1 MMGVVRFTR
10 GIRNA
15 KRLVE
20 IVRVLA
26 RHGFGEVVTR
36 LHLLDAIPARL
47 ATGLRLTPESAK
59 QQASRGERLRAVL
72 VELGPTYV
80 KLGQVLSTRPDLIP
94 PDICADLETLQDR
107 VPPVSNEEAAQVILA
122 ELGRDP
128 AGAFGSFDETP
139 IASASISQ
147 VHRATLKDG
156 AAVAVKVQRPG
167 IASLIESDTELLGSI
182 AEWLVERGIDTPG
195 FDPVGTVEEF
205 SRSVRR
211 ELDFVHEARA
221 LERFTRNFDGSDIVH
236 FPTVYSDLS
245 TPRVLTMEW
254 IAGISLRDM
263 DKLRRDGHDFGRIA
277 HNGVEVVLKQVFEHG
292 LFHGDPHPGNIFVL
306 PGDVICLIDCGMVGQ
321 LMPDDTERFADLL
334 LAVFRKDTS
343 QATSAV
349 LELTETAGAIDRK
362 ALERDIHEFTES
374 DAERMMEGLAFGEAL
389 NRVVGILHQ
398 HGLVLPPRYT
408 LLIKAL
414 ATIEQV
420 GRNLDPSLDIASQIR
435 PYVEELL
442 KRRYSARRVA
452 SDVSAA
458 MWDMVRL
465 GRSLPAD
472 VRELVGSFKHDG
484 FKIALRP
491 EDIHRLTDAQE
502 RSSNRVAFG
511 MIIGSLIIG
520 SSLLM
525 QLSRGPNFL
534 GLPVIGL
541 VGYLIAAVLG
551 LGMIFS
557 MWRSRRL

>member
-1 MMGVVRFTR
+1 M
-10 GIRNA
+10 
-15 KRLVE
+15 
-20 IVRVLA
+20 
-26 RHGFGEVVTR
+26 
-36 LHLLDAIPARL
+36 
-47 ATGLRLTPESAK
+47 
-59 QQASRGERLRAVL
+59 
-72 VELGPTYV
+72 
-80 KLGQVLSTRPDLIP
+80 
-94 PDICADLETLQDR
+94 
-107 VPPVSNEEAAQVILA
+107 
-122 ELGRDP
+122 
-128 AGAFGSFDETP
+128 
-139 IASASISQ
+139 
-147 VHRATLKDG
+147 
-156 AAVAVKVQRPG
+156 
-167 IASLIESDTELLGSI
+167 
-182 AEWLVERGIDTPG
+182 
-195 FDPVGTVEEF
+195 
-205 SRSVRR
+205 
-211 ELDFVHEARA
+211 
-221 LERFTRNFDGSDIVH
+221 
-236 FPTVYSDLS
+236 
-245 TPRVLTMEW
+245 
-254 IAGISLRDM
+254 
-263 DKLRRDGHDFGRIA
+263 
-277 HNGVEVVLKQVFEHG
+277 FEHG

-321 LMPDDTERFADLL
+321 LTPDDTERFADLL
-334 LAVFRKDTS
+334 LAVFRKNVA

-349 LELTETAGAIDRK
+349 LELAQTTGKTDRK
-362 ALERDIHEFTES
+362 ALERDLHEFIEF
-374 DAERMMEGLAFGEAL
+374 DAERIMEGLAFGEAL
-389 NRVVGILHQ
+389 NRVAGILHQ

-420 GRNLDPSLDIASQIR
+420 GRNLDPNLDVASQIR

-458 MWDMVRL
+458 LWDMVRL

-541 VGYLIAAVLG
+541 VGYLIAGVLG

-557 MWRSRRL
+557 MWRSRGL

>member
-1 MMGVVRFTR
+1 MMEVARFTR

-15 KRLVE
+15 KRLAE

-47 ATGLRLTPESAK
+47 AAGLRLTPESAK

-107 VPPVSNEEAAQVILA
+107 VPPVSNEEAAQVILD
-122 ELGRDP
+122 ELGLAPDEV
-128 AGAFGSFDETP
+128 FGSFEETP
-139 IASASISQ
+139 VASASISQ

-167 IASLIESDTELLGSI
+167 IEALIDADVELLGSV
-182 AEWLVERGIDTPG
+182 AQWVVERGIQTPG
-195 FDPVGTVEEF
+195 FDPAGTVEEF

-211 ELDFVHEARA
+211 ELDFVHEART
-221 LERFTRNFDGSDIVH
+221 LERFARNFDGSDIVH

-245 TPRVLTMEW
+245 TRRVLTMEW

-263 DKLRRDGHDFGRIA
+263 DRLRGEGHDLSRIA
-277 HNGVEVVLKQVFEHG
+277 QHGVEVVLRQIFEHG

-306 PGDVICLIDCGMVGQ
+306 PGDVICLLDYGMVGQ
-321 LMPDDTERFADLL
+321 LTPDDTERFADLL
-334 LAVFRKDTS
+334 LAVFRKNVA

-349 LELTETAGAIDRK
+349 LELAQTTGKTDRK
-362 ALERDIHEFTES
+362 ALERDLHEFIEF
-374 DAERMMEGLAFGEAL
+374 DAERIMEGLAFGEAL

-420 GRNLDPSLDIASQIR
+420 GRNLDPNLDIASQIR

-442 KRRYSARRVA
+442 KRRYSARRVV

-458 MWDMVRL
+458 LWDMVRL

-502 RSSNRVAFG
+502 RSSNRVTFG

-534 GLPVIGL
+534 GFPLIGL
-541 VGYLIAAVLG
+541 VGYLIAGVLG
-551 LGMIFS
+551 LGMILS
-557 MWRSRRL
+557 MWWSRRL